1 MPCTLSSRKIYYGS
15 RYKLVLQYRILTSF
29 WSNMLS
35 VFAPTPKS
43 IIYKFYSLWFYPL
56 LTYPFAKYFCS
67 EITPKFL
74 LCDHEKYCHVHRFY
88 RKNKVRVVMYTF
100 REHVCFR
107 PPFIESSWKMCKY
120 FSYDS
125 SCGHILTTKRLI
137 FVNRHSCYEDD
148 FIAVFDFQWTWSGI
162 QMYKLSCL
170 KQISVCLV
178 AFAIVTGVSIW
189 YLEQLLFDTEVLT
202 HQLYITERTKQR
214 FDARCVLYLTKHDD
228 FFTFIKHYLTYNS
241 PEMNNLLQIN
251 QSSFIMLLGEVTN
264 NNFIVVGL
272 QTRDLSH
279 H

>member
-1 MPCTLSSRKIYYGS
+1 MKNIAMY
-15 RYKLVLQYRILTSF
+15 
-29 WSNMLS
+29 
-35 VFAPTPKS
+35 
-43 IIYKFYSLWFYPL
+43 
-56 LTYPFAKYFCS
+56 
-67 EITPKFL
+67 ITIPSQKQSA
-74 LCDHEKYCHVHRFY
+74 CRHV
-88 RKNKVRVVMYTF
+88 
-100 REHVCFR
+100 HVCFR
-107 PPFIESSWKMCKY
+107 PPSIESSWKMCKY

-170 KQISVCLV
+170 KQISVSLV

-189 YLEQLLFDTEVLT
+189 YLEQLLLDTEVLT

-214 FDARCVLYLTKHDD
+214 FDARCVLYLTKHD

-251 QSSFIMLLGEVTN
+251 QSSFIMMLGEVTN

-272 QTRDLSH
+272 QTRDPSH
-279 H
+279 LPLHH